1 MREQLSLAQLNNKD
15 AMKSFII
22 LLSLCCFWMANVVS
36 ANNVVSP
43 LRVEIALT
51 GDFDIPHGSGNGH
64 RSISPEIPFSAFFND
79 NYSIDLDFYQP
90 ISEVEIVISQNGIV
104 VYSFTENVESPVLR
118 NVPLRQD
125 LLGDFLLEI
134 KGSDGAYAFGWFT
147 IY

>member
-1 MREQLSLAQLNNKD
+1 
-15 AMKSFII
+15 MKLFII

-64 RSISPEIPFSAFFND
+64 RSISPAIPFSAFLND
-79 NYSIDLDFYQP
+79 NHSIDLDFYQP
-90 ISEVEIVISQNGIV
+90 IGEVEIVISQNGIV
-104 VYSFTENVESPVLR
+104 VYSFTENVESPILR

-125 LLGDFLLEI
+125 LSGDFLLEI
-134 KGSDGAYAFGWFT
+134 KGSDGAYAFGQFT
-147 IY
+147 VY

>member
-1 MREQLSLAQLNNKD
+1 
-15 AMKSFII
+15 MKLFII

-64 RSISPEIPFSAFFND
+64 RSISPTIPFSAFLND
-79 NYSIDLDFYQP
+79 NHSIDLDFYQP
-90 ISEVEIVISQNGIV
+90 IGEVEIVISQNGIV
-104 VYSFTENVESPVLR
+104 VYSFTENVESPLLR

-125 LLGDFLLEI
+125 LSGDFLLEI
-134 KGSDGAYAFGWFT
+134 KGSDGAYAFGQFT
-147 IY
+147 VY

>member
-1 MREQLSLAQLNNKD
+1 
-15 AMKSFII
+15 MKLFII

-64 RSISPEIPFSAFFND
+64 RSISPVIPFSAFLND
-79 NYSIDLDFYQP
+79 NHSIDLDFYQP
-90 ISEVEIVISQNGIV
+90 IGEVEIVISQNGIV
-104 VYSFTENVESPVLR
+104 VYSFTENVESPILR

-125 LLGDFLLEI
+125 LSGDFLLEI
-134 KGSDGAYAFGWFT
+134 KGSDGAYAFGQFT
-147 IY
+147 VY